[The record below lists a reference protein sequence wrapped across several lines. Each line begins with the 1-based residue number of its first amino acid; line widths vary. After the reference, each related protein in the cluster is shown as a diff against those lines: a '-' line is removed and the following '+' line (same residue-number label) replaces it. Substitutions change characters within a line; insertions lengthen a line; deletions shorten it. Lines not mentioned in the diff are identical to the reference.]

1 MSKSGLRGCRSRT
14 VSQEFGVGG
23 RWATP
28 GVGRAIR
35 PLNWPSAVCQ
45 SLEWSKRTL
54 FSSMVDQSRL
64 FIHFGLMT
72 PLGVLST
79 MMVALRFYT
88 RLAITR
94 MHLAADDYLILV
106 AMFLSNAS
114 SIMVAV
120 ADFAFDEGQALGNS
134 PSDIQKKIGM
144 RKIHWVA
151 TQMYPIMSF
160 TLKISIL
167 LLYRRIFFVVP
178 TFTRVCNVLIILIS
192 ALHLAGFSSGIFLCV
207 PISYFWEQ
215 VLPPGAPG
223 APMHK
228 GRCQNY
234 QVAWLVLGSFNVL
247 TDLIT
252 VVLPLPVLGRL
263 KITAQR
269 RAFLVFIF
277 TLSSVPVIASLLRI
291 QPLVRIPGG
300 NDDPLFSQHVWELQ
314 LYCGIEIS
322 VGITCAC
329 LPTLTPLAVR
339 LFPKLMGS
347 QGGNGSE
354 PVGPFG
360 AALGG
365 LAKVLNGKRASGDA
379 ALHAESRGEDFDP
392 VTTIGGTSA
401 KLPGFVMG
409 RKGSVRKGRSGRKH
423 SSAETGITTITADE
437 TMTTKTIKTVV
448 PVDEKDVVVEEQ
460 TPATPASPKSKQ
472 NDRHHDG
479 HKHNNKTPHSTTTAA
494 AAAAAAAET
503 RDLET
508 KPATPAQP

>member
-1 MSKSGLRGCRSRT
+1 
-14 VSQEFGVGG
+14 
-23 RWATP
+23 
-28 GVGRAIR
+28 
-35 PLNWPSAVCQ
+35 
-45 SLEWSKRTL
+45 
-54 FSSMVDQSRL
+54 MVDQSRL
-64 FIHFGLMT
+64 FIHFGVMT
-72 PLGVLST
+72 PLGMIST
-79 MMVALRFYT
+79 TTVALRFYT

-94 MHLAADDYLILV
+94 LHLAADDYLILLS
-106 AMFLSNAS
+106 MFLSNAS

-134 PSDIQKKIGM
+134 RSDLENQIGM

-178 TFTRVCNVLIILIS
+178 TFTRVCNVLIIFIS

-215 VLPPGAPG
+215 VLPPVTPG
-223 APMHK
+223 APTHK

-252 VVLPLPVLGRL
+252 VVLPMPVLGRL

-277 TLSSVPVIASLLRI
+277 ALSSVPVIASLLRI
-291 QPLVRIPGG
+291 RPLARIPGG

-329 LPTLTPLAVR
+329 LPTLTPLAIR
-339 LFPKLMGS
+339 LFPRIMGS
-347 QGGNGSE
+347 QGANGSE
-354 PVGPFG
+354 PVGAIG

-365 LAKVLNGKRASGDA
+365 LAKVLNGKRASDDA
-379 ALHAESRGEDFDP
+379 ARHAKSRGNDFDP

-401 KLPGFVMG
+401 KLPGFKTG
-409 RKGSVRKGRSGRKH
+409 RKRSVGRQSGRKR
-423 SSAETGITTITADE
+423 SGADADIATLTADE
-437 TMTTKTIKTVV
+437 TIATKTMELEV
-448 PVDEKDVVVEEQ
+448 PIGSVEEQ
-460 TPATPASPKSKQ
+460 RSPPSPTSKQDDHNNNNSKKIPSPAARPPAAAEERQLEIEPASPAQPQLQPQPDAQPK
-472 NDRHHDG
+472 DDVD
-479 HKHNNKTPHSTTTAA
+479 AA
-494 AAAAAAAET
+494 APGGLGRA
-503 RDLET
+503 LG
-508 KPATPAQP
+508 

>member
-1 MSKSGLRGCRSRT
+1 
-14 VSQEFGVGG
+14 
-23 RWATP
+23 
-28 GVGRAIR
+28 
-35 PLNWPSAVCQ
+35 
-45 SLEWSKRTL
+45 
-54 FSSMVDQSRL
+54 MVDQSRL

-72 PLGVLST
+72 PLGMLST

-106 AMFLSNAS
+106 AM
-114 SIMVAV
+114 
-120 ADFAFDEGQALGNS
+120 GQALGNS
-134 PSDIQKKIGM
+134 PSDIRKKIGM
-144 RKIHWVA
+144 RKVCLLPTRPLLQADNKQIHWVA

-291 QPLVRIPGG
+291 RPLVRIPGG

-339 LFPKLMGS
+339 LFP
-347 QGGNGSE
+347 
-354 PVGPFG
+354 
-360 AALGG
+360 
-365 LAKVLNGKRASGDA
+365 
-379 ALHAESRGEDFDP
+379 
-392 VTTIGGTSA
+392 
-401 KLPGFVMG
+401 
-409 RKGSVRKGRSGRKH
+409 
-423 SSAETGITTITADE
+423 
-437 TMTTKTIKTVV
+437 
-448 PVDEKDVVVEEQ
+448 
-460 TPATPASPKSKQ
+460 
-472 NDRHHDG
+472 
-479 HKHNNKTPHSTTTAA
+479 
-494 AAAAAAAET
+494 
-503 RDLET
+503 
-508 KPATPAQP
+508 

>member
-1 MSKSGLRGCRSRT
+1 MRPPSWWPLLVCLETRGK
-14 VSQEFGVGG
+14 
-23 RWATP
+23 
-28 GVGRAIR
+28 RAN
-35 PLNWPSAVCQ
+35 L
-45 SLEWSKRTL
+45 
-54 FSSMVDQSRL
+54 
-64 FIHFGLMT
+64 
-72 PLGVLST
+72 
-79 MMVALRFYT
+79 
-88 RLAITR
+88 ITQP
-94 MHLAADDYLILV
+94 
-106 AMFLSNAS
+106 
-114 SIMVAV
+114 
-120 ADFAFDEGQALGNS
+120 DFAFDEGQALGNS
-134 PSDIQKKIGM
+134 PSEIQKKIGM

-167 LLYRRIFFVVP
+167 LLYRRIFFVVS

-479 HKHNNKTPHSTTTAA
+479 HKHNNKSKKKNALWLRLAA
-494 AAAAAAAET
+494 ADSKSWTSKVATALT
-503 RDLET
+503 RQQHHTAPRQQL
-508 KPATPAQP
+508 QQQQQQQ